1 MKIDSYFALINA
13 KYESVGCSQVGKASE
28 FGSDIQ
34 RFESFHPRCSIDNLM
49 FSYTLTEKRLDSSG
63 G

>member
-1 MKIDSYFALINA
+1 MKIDSYFALSNA

-34 RFESFHPRCSIDNLM
+34 RFESFHPRVLRNV
-49 FSYTLTEKRLDSSG
+49 RLGSSG